1 MSNHPQTQQIAYK
14 ISVTLNS
21 DSKSEIEAV
30 RWVLARRAVT
40 GLFFMVALSL
50 LALRVNNVFSQK
62 QKKEEEKVK
71 EEAAAIKM
79 NDGSKDVAPSPDAA
93 EILAAN

>member
-1 MSNHPQTQQIAYK
+1 MQTQQIAYK

-30 RWVLARRAVT
+30 RWVLARRAVL
-40 GLFFMVALSL
+40 GIAFMVTLSL
-50 LALRVNNVFSQK
+50 AMLRLGSYLSHESKKEAQREKEESEALRKSGGK
-62 QKKEEEKVK
+62 ID
-71 EEAAAIKM
+71 AAH
-79 NDGSKDVAPSPDAA
+79 SPDAA

>member
-1 MSNHPQTQQIAYK
+1 M
-14 ISVTLNS
+14 
-21 DSKSEIEAV
+21 

-40 GLFFMVALSL
+40 GLVFMVALSL
-50 LALRVNNVFSQK
+50 LALRVSNSVSQK

-71 EEAAAIKM
+71 EEAAAIKK
-79 NDGSKDVAPSPDAA
+79 NDGSRDMVPSPDAA